1 MNYQNY
7 LMKIHYPLFLQLIWH
22 HAKMLYVKNNVT
34 IIIYEILYKFLFMF
48 KVNKRID
55 NTGLVGK
62 HNFLYF
68 LKKMFCVL
76 FNQLISNT
84 FHWKI
89 IGLSQ
94 LLNNYRQ
101 YMVDLLHTF
110 QES

>member
-34 IIIYEILYKFLFMF
+34 IVIYEILYKFLFMF

-76 FNQLISNT
+76 LTSSFQIPST
-84 FHWKI
+84 EK
-89 IGLSQ
+89 
-94 LLNNYRQ
+94 LLAFR
-101 YMVDLLHTF
+101 
-110 QES
+110 SC